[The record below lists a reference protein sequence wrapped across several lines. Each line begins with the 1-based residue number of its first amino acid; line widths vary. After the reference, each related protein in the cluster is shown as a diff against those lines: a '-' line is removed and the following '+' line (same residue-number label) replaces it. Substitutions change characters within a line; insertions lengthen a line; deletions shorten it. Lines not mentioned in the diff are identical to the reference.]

1 MQDLSAL
8 IAALSAQTEALNRLA
23 ASNEAL
29 VEAMTDSEGMDPEDR
44 PPTVG
49 LNGRPL

>member
-8 IAALSAQTEALNRLA
+8 IAALAAQTEALNRLA

-29 VEAMTDSEGMDPEDR
+29 VLAIVEDDEYEDDA
-44 PPTVG
+44 PMVG
-49 LNGRPL
+49 LNGRPI